1 MNEMVVSVE
10 QTNGILNISNFDD
23 IKENVQASMNLYKT
37 MVFTED
43 TLIEA
48 KSTVATLRKLSKC
61 LDDKRKEVKKKYMQP
76 YDAFEDKIKE
86 LQQIIAEPIELI
98 AKQTKE
104 YEDKRIEQKK
114 EEIHQIYDSCIEGM
128 QDYLPL
134 SKIYNKTW
142 ENKGTSAKKIKEA
155 IETYVN
161 NAQMSIETIKN
172 MHSDAEQK
180 ALDTFKKTLD
190 LAMSINVITKYE
202 AEKAEILRKEQERK
216 AEEDKRI
223 QEKVSKDDI
232 KQNVKSADEAFVE
245 ACNSVDDDM
254 VAAFVTGSNEQQKEF
269 ILKIYCSE
277 TEKDMICE
285 YIDNIGVMYQEVC
298 NGRE

>member
-114 EEIHQIYDSCIEGM
+114 EEIQQIYDSCIEGM
-128 QDYLPL
+128 QEYLPL
-134 SKIYNKTW
+134 SKIYDKTW

-180 ALDTFKKTLD
+180 ALDTFKSTLN
-190 LAMSINVITKYE
+190 LSIAINVITKYE
-202 AEKAEILRKEQERK
+202 ADKAEILRKEQERK
-216 AEEDKRI
+216 EQERKAEEDKKR
-223 QEKVSKDDI
+223 QEEINKENI
-232 KQNVKSADEAFVE
+232 KQDVESADDTFIA
-245 ACNSVDDDM
+245 ACNNTDNDDM
-254 VAAFVTGSNEQQKEF
+254 SAAFTVFDNKPNEYT
-269 ILKIYCSE
+269 IKIYC
-277 TEKDMICE
+277 TESDKNKICE
-285 YIDNIGVMYQEVC
+285 YIDSTGVLYQEV
-298 NGRE
+298 

>member
-48 KSTVATLRKLSKC
+48 KSTVATLRKLSKS

-128 QDYLPL
+128 QEYLPL
-134 SKIYNKTW
+134 SKIYDKTW

-180 ALDTFKKTLD
+180 ALDTFKSTLN
-190 LAMSINVITKYE
+190 LSIAINVITKYE
-202 AEKAEILRKEQERK
+202 ADKVEILRKEQERK
-216 AEEDKRI
+216 AEEDKKRHEEI
-223 QEKVSKDDI
+223 NKENI
-232 KQNVKSADEAFVE
+232 KQDVESADDTFIA
-245 ACNSVDDDM
+245 ACNNTDNDDM
-254 VAAFVTGSNEQQKEF
+254 SAAFTVFDNKPNEYT
-269 ILKIYCSE
+269 IKIYCTGSD
-277 TEKDMICE
+277 KNKICE
-285 YIDNIGVMYQEVC
+285 YINSTGVLYQEV
-298 NGRE
+298 